1 MSLRNF
7 EILSQIGEG
16 AYSRVFKVKRK
27 SDQEIYALKKVTMKK
42 LKTKEKNNALNEI
55 RILASI
61 NHPNVISYKEAFF
74 DDDSESLCIVMEYA
88 DGGDLYQKILEYKK
102 RSTYMSENFL
112 WHLLTKLTRA
122 LKALHDLD
130 IMHRDLKSANVFLTK
145 DGKVKLGDMNVSKVA
160 KEAMNHTQTGTP
172 YYASPEVWK
181 DEPYHV
187 KSDIWSLGC
196 VLYEAAA
203 LKPPFQAEDM
213 KSLYRKVVKGAFP
226 PLPNCYSDDFK
237 EVLSYFIIVDPKKR
251 PTAGQILKLQIVNKR
266 VNIKEEN
273 SDSLNSSLLGTIR
286 LPSNISSISEHLPR
300 SKYAIKSKSEQITNR
315 TPLPQ
320 IVMLNRAINLKNEEG
335 EEEEGSRYRNAS
347 RYEKPSHIRSVLRDN
362 YGALKLP
369 RVRYPRHVNSMH
381 EEMISKIVR
390 RKEML
395 LPETVER
402 RGRRY

>member
-1 MSLRNF
+1 MSLRDF
-7 EILSQIGEG
+7 EIITQIGEG

-102 RSTYMSENFL
+102 KSTYMSENFL

-145 DGKVKLGDMNVSKVA
+145 DGRVKLGDMNVSKVA

-196 VLYEAAA
+196 VLYEAAS

-213 KSLYRKVVKGAFP
+213 KSLYRKVVKGIFP
-226 PLPNCYSDDFK
+226 PLPSSFSEDFR

-266 VNIKEEN
+266 VNIKEES

-286 LPSNISSISEHLPR
+286 LPSNISSISDHLPR
-300 SKYAIKSKSEQITNR
+300 SKYAIKSRSEQITNR

-320 IVMLNRAINLKNEEG
+320 IVMMNRGSINKYQDDEEH
-335 EEEEGSRYRNAS
+335 EEVRHRNLS
-347 RYEKPSHIRSVLRDN
+347 NYEKPSQVRNVLREN

-381 EEMISKIVR
+381 EDMINRIIR
-390 RKEML
+390 RKDDL
-395 LPETVER
+395 LPQTIER